1 MNIYQ
6 KINKMRQKNYSLA
19 EKVKKARLFLIKK
32 IPYKPVLLIAGLLA
46 TLWFLIR
53 VIPKPSR
60 AGYPCM
66 RAAAPLMSGFVLYI
80 LSFTSAFAAF
90 RKSRALFQKR
100 SYSAAVLL
108 VAVGLVSAGMFFVFH
123 TQKPGFAQPAIMN
136 EPPDGANNPMGEG
149 LGIFPGRVVWAWNPE
164 ATNVSCDNTPGNSFW
179 DYKNNDTLIIRGMV
193 EESIAEL
200 TGTISLKAAWDSIFT
215 FHNRKKNVGNRSYE
229 SDETIFIKINQG
241 TASWLLTAQEK
252 ANGFALPSS
261 GNITPSW
268 RANHF
273 ATTETGP
280 FVVLNILRQLVN
292 IAGVPQ
298 SNIYIGDPMA
308 HIYHHNFSVW
318 HNEFPNVNY
327 ADKTTENHNR
337 TYILP
342 SIAPAMKYS
351 DEGDVLNE
359 TEESY
364 FEEMEEAD
372 YLINVACL
380 KSHIRAGITLCT
392 KNHFG
397 SISRS
402 GAGHLHPSLVSTS
415 DNGLDQSNT
424 GYNKYRVMVD
434 IMGHKNL
441 GANTM
446 LFVVEGLFGG
456 SESEVRPPR
465 KWNMEPFNG
474 HWSSSV
480 FMSLDQVA
488 LESVCYDFLR
498 TEFNGENQPE
508 AYPNWLGVDDHLHQA
523 AEPENWPEGFE
534 YNPDGE
540 GVLKSLGVHEH
551 WNNPQDKQY
560 SKNLG
565 TGSGIELKQVSGKLV
580 SSPNLAKSNSTSMH
594 LYPNPFKNEL
604 TVSLNLDE
612 SSEITLEIYSSN
624 GKLIKQLKN
633 ETFPT
638 GKQEIRINASEHH
651 MQPGMYIIS
660 LSGTTTNGFF
670 RETKKVQRIK

>member
-1 MNIYQ
+1 MNRTKLSLTD
-6 KINKMRQKNYSLA
+6 KI
-19 EKVKKARLFLIKK
+19 KKARNYLLEKSTL
-32 IPYKPVLLIAGLLA
+32 KPVLFVAGLLA
-46 TLWFLIR
+46 TIWFLIR

-100 SYSAAVLL
+100 SYSTAALL
-108 VAVGLVSAGMFFVFH
+108 VVAGLISAGTFFVFH
-123 TQKPGFAQPAIMN
+123 TQKPVFAQPVIMN

-164 ATNVSCDNTPGNSFW
+164 ATNAGCDNTPGNAFW
-179 DYKNNDTLIIRGMV
+179 DFKNNDTLIIRGMV

-200 TGTISLKAAWDSIFT
+200 TGTTSLKAAWDSIFT
-215 FHNRKKNVGNRSYE
+215 SHNRKKNAGNRSFE
-229 SDETIFIKINQG
+229 SGETVFIKINQG
-241 TASWLLTAQEK
+241 TASWLLTDQEK
-252 ANGFALPSS
+252 ASGFALPSS
-261 GNITPSW
+261 GSITPSW

-280 FVVLNILRQLVN
+280 FVVLNLLRQLVN

-298 SNIYIGDPMA
+298 ENIYIGDPMA

-318 HNEFPNVNY
+318 YNEFPNVNY
-327 ADKTTENHNR
+327 ADKTTDSHNR

-342 SIAPAMKYS
+342 AISPAMEYS
-351 DEGDVLNE
+351 DKGDVLNE
-359 TEESY
+359 TEETY

-397 SISRS
+397 SITRS
-402 GAGHLHPSLVSTS
+402 GAGHLHPSLVSVS

-424 GYNKYRVMVD
+424 GYYKYRVMVD

-446 LFVVEGLFGG
+446 LFVVEGLYGG
-456 SESEVRPPR
+456 SESEVKPPR

-498 TEFNGENQPE
+498 TEFNGINQPE
-508 AYPNWLGVDDHLHQA
+508 AYPNWLGVDDYLHQA
-523 AEPENWPEGFE
+523 ADQGNWPEGFE
-534 YNPDGE
+534 YNPDGT

-560 SKNLG
+560 SRNLG
-565 TGSGIELKQVSGKLV
+565 TGSGIELKQVAGKLV
-580 SSPNLAKSNSTSMH
+580 SSPEIEKNNSIFVKTF
-594 LYPNPFKNEL
+594 PNPFRDEL
-604 TVSLNLDE
+604 TVSFFLEDTG
-612 SSEITLEIYSSN
+612 EIALEIYSIE
-624 GKLIKQLKN
+624 GKLMRQLKN
-633 ETFPT
+633 ERLA
-638 GKQEIRINASEHH
+638 GGNQEIRLNASE
-651 MQPGMYIIS
+651 MNLQPGLYILS
-660 LSGTTTNGFF
+660 LSGKSTNGFF
-670 RETKKVQRIK
+670 RETQKIQVIN